1 MKQSDAELFLFRVE
15 NTTDPPIPANRR
27 RTLYYFFNLIVPCVL
42 ISSMALL
49 GFTLPPDSGEK
60 LTLGKSVSPA
70 LVYVMLIHAL
80 CKTVKLIQCQLDSPI
95 STALLS
101 FAHNFTNHDAV
112 SPLLIYLPTSR
123 IFVLSVWRA
132 LHRFPFDRAYRV
144 RHLLANQG
152 RVQAAK
158 RYSENI
164 WIARKETTTL
174 FTNFDWNLAI
184 LLCWLSVNYFA
195 LRLADERNVNKYERM

>member
-1 MKQSDAELFLFRVE
+1 
-15 NTTDPPIPANRR
+15 
-27 RTLYYFFNLIVPCVL
+27 
-42 ISSMALL
+42 MALL

-195 LRLADERNVNKYERM
+195 LRLADERNVNKDERMWLCAYWMLPTSFRVSIWGLVGLTPPSCPPVLPLPPVSYQPRQN